1 MGQQDPH
8 ADRYPAPPAYR
19 NDHAVSPPALDRMVA
34 DQVEVTIT
42 FGDGSA
48 YAAVFGPCW
57 ADLGTIREGA
67 GRYDPPVT
75 DLDDLRE
82 LPHLRAP
89 AFGLEVTQRV
99 PANGPV
105 VARPPLGSIR
115 TITPGEGLG
124 ARYAALAAE
133 RAALI
138 ADGVPPAELTEP
150 ARPAGVDPLVAGSL
164 VGELR
169 ARVAGGY
176 GWQLTPAAAAA
187 LLAIIEAEGPA

>member
-8 ADRYPAPPAYR
+8 ADKYPAPPAYL

-34 DQVEVTIT
+34 EQVEVTVT

-67 GRYDPPVT
+67 GRYDPPLT
-75 DLDDLRE
+75 HPEDLFA
-82 LPHLRAP
+82 LPTLRAA

-99 PANGPV
+99 PANGPI

-124 ARYAALAAE
+124 QRYAALAAQ

-150 ARPAGVDPLVAGSL
+150 ARPAGVDPLAAGSL
-164 VGELR
+164 IEELR
-169 ARVAGGY
+169 ARVADGLGVH
-176 GWQLTPAAAAA
+176 LTPAAAAA
-187 LLAIIEAEGPA
+187 LLAIVEAEGPA

>member
-1 MGQQDPH
+1 MGNSDPH
-8 ADRYPAPPAYR
+8 ADKYPAPPAYL

-34 DQVEVTIT
+34 EQVEVTVT

-67 GRYDPPVT
+67 GRYEPPLT
-75 DLDDLRE
+75 HPADLFD
-82 LPHLRAP
+82 LPHLSAA

-99 PANGPV
+99 PANGPI
-105 VARPPLGSIR
+105 VARPPLGTIR

-164 VGELR
+164 IEELR
-169 ARVAGGY
+169 ARVAEGLSVH
-176 GWQLTPAAAAA
+176 LTPAAAAA
-187 LLAIIEAEGPA
+187 LLAIVTGGPG

>member
-8 ADRYPAPPAYR
+8 ADRYPAPPAWLNNR
-19 NDHAVSPPALDRMVA
+19 AVSPPALERMVA

-57 ADLGTIREGA
+57 ADLGTMREGA
-67 GRYDPPVT
+67 ARYDPPITSV
-75 DLDDLRE
+75 DDLRA
-82 LPHLRAP
+82 LPALRAP
-89 AFGLEVTQRV
+89 AFGLELTQRI

-105 VARPPLGSIR
+105 MAAPPLGTIR
-115 TITPGEGLG
+115 TVTPGEGLG

-138 ADGVPPAELTEP
+138 EHGAERAELTEP
-150 ARPAGVDPLVAGSL
+150 LRPAGVDPATALALLDGLRQAVA
-164 VGELR
+164 
-169 ARVAGGY
+169 AGH
-176 GWQLTPAAAAA
+176 GWQVSPDAAVA
-187 LLAIIEAEGPA
+187 LLAIVEAGGPA